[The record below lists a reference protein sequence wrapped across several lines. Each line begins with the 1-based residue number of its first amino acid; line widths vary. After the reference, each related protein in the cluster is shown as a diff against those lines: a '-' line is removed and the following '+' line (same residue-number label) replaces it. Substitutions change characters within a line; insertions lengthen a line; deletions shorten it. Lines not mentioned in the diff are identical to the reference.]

1 MYILLKNLCKSPSF
15 RTNELFSECD
25 AESRAFSIKALL
37 DSSVRWNDELK
48 CRIHLCRASLILSIP
63 VFALCAVFADGS
75 YAAQMPDLPTRAV
88 RLLVPSPPG
97 GPSDFAGR
105 LIAPGLGEAL
115 KQNVVVDAR
124 QSVNGILS
132 METAARAA
140 PDGATLAIG
149 NSGTHVM
156 NVGLYRKLP
165 YDPVRDFTPVSQLI
179 SAGTALVANPK
190 IGPNSFREFIAAA
203 KKDPGKFNIAI
214 AGANGQVA
222 TEVLKASTGINLNNV
237 PYKGSSPSEIAVMAG
252 EVEVS
257 LLSIP
262 IITPYVKAGRMKVFG
277 VTTAKRS
284 PLLPEVPT
292 IAESGVEGYE
302 FGNWHG
308 LFVPAGTPD
317 RYVRLLHKA
326 VVRIFEKQEIRDLVL
341 ARGSEIIAGTPEEL
355 AAKLKR
361 DIPKYGKIMVD
372 AGIQPQ

>member
-1 MYILLKNLCKSPSF
+1 MRP
-15 RTNELFSECD
+15 
-25 AESRAFSIKALL
+25 
-37 DSSVRWNDELK
+37 DSNSMLTAAV
-48 CRIHLCRASLILSIP
+48 
-63 VFALCAVFADGS
+63 LCALTAGAAS
-75 YAAQMPDLPTRAV
+75 AAQAPELPARAV

-105 LIAPGLGEAL
+105 LIAPGLGDAL
-115 KQNVVVDAR
+115 KQNVIVDAR

-140 PDGATLAIG
+140 PDGTTLLIG
-149 NSGTHVM
+149 NSGTHIM

-165 YDPVRDFTPVSQLI
+165 YDPVRDFAPVSQLI

-190 IGPNSFREFIAAA
+190 IAPNTFKEFIAAA
-203 KKDPGKFNIAI
+203 KKEPGKFNMAI

-237 PYKGSSPSEIAVMAG
+237 PYKGSSPSELAVMSG

-262 IITPYVKAGRMKVFG
+262 IITPYVKSGRMKVFG
-277 VTTAKRS
+277 VTTARRS

-302 FGNWHG
+302 LGNWHG
-308 LFVPAGTPD
+308 LFVPAGTPE
-317 RYVRLLHKA
+317 RYERLLHRE
-326 VVRIFEKQEIRDLVL
+326 VVRIFDKQEIKDLVL

-361 DIPKYGKIMVD
+361 DIPKYLKIMAE

>member
-1 MYILLKNLCKSPSF
+1 MKLISKSTSRVVVLC
-15 RTNELFSECD
+15 T
-25 AESRAFSIKALL
+25 
-37 DSSVRWNDELK
+37 
-48 CRIHLCRASLILSIP
+48 LI
-63 VFALCAVFADGS
+63 AGGS
-75 YAAQMPDLPTRAV
+75 QAAQTQELPNRAV

-132 METAARAA
+132 METAAHAA

-165 YDPVRDFTPVSQLI
+165 YDPIRDFVPVSQLI

-190 IGPNSFREFIAAA
+190 IGPNSFKEFIAAA

-237 PYKGSSPSEIAVMAG
+237 PYKGSSPSEIAVMSG

-277 VTTAKRS
+277 VTTARRS

-326 VVRIFEKQEIRDLVL
+326 VVRIFEKQEIRDLVI

-355 AAKLKR
+355 AAKLQR
-361 DIPKYGKIMVD
+361 DIPKFRKIMAE

>member
-1 MYILLKNLCKSPSF
+1 MWWRIV
-15 RTNELFSECD
+15 
-25 AESRAFSIKALL
+25 AAL
-37 DSSVRWNDELK
+37 V
-48 CRIHLCRASLILSIP
+48 
-63 VFALCAVFADGS
+63 ALTLVQAA
-75 YAAQMPDLPTRAV
+75 AAQAFPNRPV

-105 LIAPGLGEAL
+105 LIAPGLSEAL
-115 KQNVVVDAR
+115 GQNVIVDAR

-132 METAARAA
+132 MEAAAKGA
-140 PDGATLAIG
+140 PDGSTLAIG

-165 YDPVRDFTPVSQLI
+165 YDPVRDFVPISQLI

-190 IGPNSFREFIAAA
+190 FGPNTFKEFVSAA
-203 KKDPGKFNIAI
+203 KKDPDKINIAI

-222 TEVLKASTGINLNNV
+222 TEVLKSSTGIKLNNV
-237 PYKGSSPSEIAVMAG
+237 PYKGSSPSEIAVMSG

-262 IITPYVKAGRMKVFG
+262 IITPYVKSGRMKVFG
-277 VTTAKRS
+277 VTT
-284 PLLPEVPT
+284 
-292 IAESGVEGYE
+292 VEGYE
-302 FGNWHG
+302 FGNWHA
-308 LFVPAGTPD
+308 LFAPAGTPD
-317 RYVRLLHKA
+317 RLVRVLHRE
-326 VVRIFEKQEIRDLVL
+326 VVRIFQKQGIRDIVI

-361 DIPKYGKIMVD
+361 DIPKYQKLMAA

>member
-1 MYILLKNLCKSPSF
+1 MNFVGKL
-15 RTNELFSECD
+15 T
-25 AESRAFSIKALL
+25 
-37 DSSVRWNDELK
+37 
-48 CRIHLCRASLILSIP
+48 HL
-63 VFALCAVFADGS
+63 VVVLCAMLAGGS
-75 YAAQMPDLPTRAV
+75 HAAQIETQVFPNRPV

-105 LIAPGLGEAL
+105 LIAPGLSEAL
-115 KQNVVVDAR
+115 GQNVVVDAR

-132 METAARAA
+132 MEAAAKGA
-140 PDGATLAIG
+140 PDGSTLAIG

-156 NVGLYRKLP
+156 NAGLYRKLP
-165 YDPVRDFTPVSQLI
+165 YDPVRDFVPISQLI

-190 IGPNSFREFIAAA
+190 IGPNTFKEFVAAA

-214 AGANGQVA
+214 AGANGHVA
-222 TEVLKASTGINLNNV
+222 TEVLKSSLGINLNSV
-237 PYKGSSPSEIAVMAG
+237 PYKGSSPSEIAVMSG

-262 IITPYVKAGRMKVFG
+262 VITPYIKSGRMKVFG
-277 VTTAKRS
+277 VTTATRS
-284 PLLPEVPT
+284 PMLPDVPT

-308 LFVPAGTPD
+308 LFAPAKTPD
-317 RYVRLLHKA
+317 RLVRVLHA
-326 VVRIFEKQEIRDLVL
+326 EVVRIFRKPEIRDLVI
-341 ARGSEIIAGTPEEL
+341 ARGSEIIAGSPEEL

-361 DIPKYGKIMVD
+361 DIPKYQKLMAA

>member
-1 MYILLKNLCKSPSF
+1 MN
-15 RTNELFSECD
+15 LFSRAALSVIAMCSVIAD
-25 AESRAFSIKALL
+25 GSLAAESR
-37 DSSVRWNDELK
+37 
-48 CRIHLCRASLILSIP
+48 
-63 VFALCAVFADGS
+63 G
-75 YAAQMPDLPTRAV
+75 LPARPV

-105 LIAPGLGEAL
+105 LIAPGLSEAL
-115 KQNVVVDAR
+115 GQNVVVDAR

-140 PDGATLAIG
+140 PDGSTLAIG

-165 YDPVRDFTPVSQLI
+165 YDPIRDFVPVSQLI

-190 IGPNSFREFIAAA
+190 IGPNSFKEFIAAA
-203 KKDPGKFNIAI
+203 KKEPGKFNVAI
-214 AGANGQVA
+214 AGANGHVA
-222 TEVLKASTGINLNNV
+222 TEVLKVATGINLNNV
-237 PYKGSSPSEIAVMAG
+237 PYKGSAPSEIAVMSG
-252 EVEVS
+252 EVDVA

-262 IITPYVKAGRMKVFG
+262 IITQYVKAGRMKVFG
-277 VTTAKRS
+277 VTTASRS
-284 PLLPEVPT
+284 PLLPDAPT

-308 LFVPAGTPD
+308 LFAPARTPD
-317 RYVRLLHKA
+317 HFVRMLHREI
-326 VVRIFEKQEIRDLVL
+326 VRIFGKREIRELVI

-361 DIPKYGKIMVD
+361 DIPKYKKIMAE

>member
-1 MYILLKNLCKSPSF
+1 MKIHMRFAC
-15 RTNELFSECD
+15 
-25 AESRAFSIKALL
+25 ALAMKI
-37 DSSVRWNDELK
+37 VT
-48 CRIHLCRASLILSIP
+48 
-63 VFALCAVFADGS
+63 ALVALTLAQAA
-75 YAAQMPDLPTRAV
+75 AAQVFPNRPV

-105 LIAPGLGEAL
+105 LIAPGLSEAL
-115 KQNVVVDAR
+115 GQNVVVDAR

-132 METAARAA
+132 MEAAAKGA
-140 PDGATLAIG
+140 PDGSTLAIG

-165 YDPVRDFTPVSQLI
+165 YDPVRDFVPISQLI

-190 IGPNSFREFIAAA
+190 FGPNNFREFVTAA

-222 TEVLKASTGINLNNV
+222 TEVLKSSTGIKLNNV
-237 PYKGSSPSEIAVMAG
+237 PYKGSSPSEIAVMSG
-252 EVEVS
+252 EVEVA

-277 VTTAKRS
+277 VTTASRS
-284 PLLPEVPT
+284 PMLPDVPT

-308 LFVPAGTPD
+308 LFAPAKTPD
-317 RYVRLLHKA
+317 RLVRVLYRE
-326 VVRIFEKQEIRDLVL
+326 VVRIFQKPEIRALVI
-341 ARGSEIIAGTPEEL
+341 ARGSEIIAGSPEEL

-361 DIPKYGKIMVD
+361 DIPKYQKLMAA